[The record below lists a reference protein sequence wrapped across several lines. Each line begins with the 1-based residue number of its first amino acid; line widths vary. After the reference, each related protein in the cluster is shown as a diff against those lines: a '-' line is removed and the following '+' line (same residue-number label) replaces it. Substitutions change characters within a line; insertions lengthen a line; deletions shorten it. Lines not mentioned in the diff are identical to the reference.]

1 MIAAGTTGL
10 IAATAAMPARGA
22 ARGRQGAADG
32 TPEQIHL
39 TWGDDP
45 ARGVVVSWASAG
57 RADRPRV
64 RIGQRV
70 IAATERTCGD
80 PRGGVTW
87 MYHAR
92 VDGLRPGATYAYAV
106 TADNDATAADPFSAT
121 FTTAP
126 EGRAAFR
133 FTSFGDLGTSPAW
146 AGSGRPPGAA
156 GQRDA
161 ARGGAPGR
169 DSGHA
174 AYAAGA
180 VETFQPLFHLYNGD
194 LAPAG
199 PAGGALAQAWRDFGN
214 SIQASAA
221 NRPWLPVPGNH
232 ALGLGDGAQWLDS
245 FLASYTLPA
254 NGMGGLDGRWY
265 AFRVGTVLF
274 VGLSGDDVA
283 YQDAAGP
290 AGDVVAPAGGPTA
303 IVSSHPGFGRGYS
316 GGAQTRWLEATL
328 AAARG
333 DASLDWIVVQLHQCA
348 CSSATAGVGSDL
360 GIRREWLPLFDTYE
374 VDLVLSGHDHGYERS
389 FPVRGFDSG
398 AGTDALTAVVADT
411 RRPRPV
417 TTVDSG
423 VFDTSQGTVH
433 LVLGCGGSTLGPSGP
448 GDGGPGD
455 SGPGNS
461 GPADGGSRLSSR
473 LARVF
478 TRPAP
483 PVPDPRVP
491 GGYTR
496 PAADAVEAATWSA
509 RRDTSPGYGI
519 AVFDVNPGSEA
530 GGQTSVTVRYYH
542 DFHDYRAA
550 GTDPVSPVTGEQG
563 GDYALFETFTLV
575 RPRSDGR
582 RWHLKG

>member
-1 MIAAGTTGL
+1 MSEDSGSGLSRRQMIAAGTTGL

-92 VDGLRPGATYAYAV
+92 VGGRRPGAT
-106 TADNDATAADPFSAT
+106 
-121 FTTAP
+121 
-126 EGRAAFR
+126 R

-274 VGLSGDDVA
+274 VCLSGDDVA
-283 YQDAAGP
+283 YQDAAAP

-389 FPVRGFDSG
+389 FPVRGCDPG
-398 AGTDALTAVVADT
+398 AG
-411 RRPRPV
+411 
-417 TTVDSG
+417 
-423 VFDTSQGTVH
+423 
-433 LVLGCGGSTLGPSGP
+433 
-448 GDGGPGD
+448 
-455 SGPGNS
+455 
-461 GPADGGSRLSSR
+461 
-473 LARVF
+473 
-478 TRPAP
+478 
-483 PVPDPRVP
+483 
-491 GGYTR
+491 
-496 PAADAVEAATWSA
+496 ADAA
-509 RRDTSPGYGI
+509 PG
-519 AVFDVNPGSEA
+519 
-530 GGQTSVTVRYYH
+530 
-542 DFHDYRAA
+542 
-550 GTDPVSPVTGEQG
+550 
-563 GDYALFETFTLV
+563 
-575 RPRSDGR
+575 
-582 RWHLKG
+582 